1 MDYDINKLHEVQ
13 LDLLKKFIKICCKLN
28 LKYFLVGGSALGA
41 VKYKGFVPWDDDLD
55 VALPRGDYE
64 KFLLE
69 AEKYFEYPYFLQN
82 YRTDPEFPFLFSKIR
97 YSETAFV
104 EESWKNL
111 KINHG
116 IYIDVFP
123 LDGYPEGKAGQLA
136 LNAKIAWYK
145 TLLSFSRN
153 KYRASLTARGRL
165 EQLCYNTF
173 GKHMSTAK
181 IMKRYENTVKK
192 YDPDKS
198 GYLYNYG
205 NKMHA
210 VEKVPAEV
218 YGNGTRAEFEE
229 LTVMIPKRY
238 DDFLRQRFGDYT
250 AELPEDKRV
259 GSHIF
264 SAVDTEK
271 SYKLYIP

>member
-13 LDLLKKFIKICCKLN
+13 LDLLKKFIKICGELKLT
-28 LKYFLVGGSALGA
+28 YYLVGGSALGA

-55 VALPRGDYE
+55 VAMPRGDYE
-64 KFLLE
+64 KFLSE
-69 AEKYFEYPYFLQN
+69 AEKHFEYPYFLQN
-82 YRTDPEFPFLFSKIR
+82 YRTDPEFPFLFSKLR
-97 YSETAFV
+97 NSETAFI

-116 IYIDVFP
+116 IYIDIFP

-136 LNAKIAWYK
+136 LDAEIVWYK
-145 TLLSFSRN
+145 TQLSIARN
-153 KYRASLTARGRL
+153 KYRPVLTARGRL

-173 GKHMSTAK
+173 GKHLSTAK

-198 GYLYNYG
+198 GYFYNYG

-218 YGNGTRAEFEE
+218 YGSGVRAEFEG
-229 LTVMIPKRY
+229 LTVMIPERY

-250 AELPEDKRV
+250 EELPEEKRV